1 MTTPAEY
8 RQSAEECLQAAR
20 AALLPDVRAV
30 LLTMAQR
37 WNALAERAQCKEHAL
52 APEPIAPQLATADR
66 AIHSRN

>member
-20 AALLPDVRAV
+20 AALLPEVRAV

-37 WNALAERAQCKEHAL
+37 WNELAGRAECNEQAQ
-52 APEPIAPQLATADR
+52 APAAGDR
-66 AIHSRN
+66 AVPLRN

>member
-20 AALLPDVRAV
+20 AALLPEVRAV

-37 WNALAERAQCKEHAL
+37 WNEF
-52 APEPIAPQLATADR
+52 ADR
-66 AIHSRN
+66 AEGNEQAQMRATGDRALPLRN

>member
-20 AALLPDVRAV
+20 AALLPEVRAV

-37 WNALAERAQCKEHAL
+37 WIALAERAERNDHAQ
-52 APEPIAPQLATADR
+52 APAPVPVT
-66 AIHSRN
+66 